1 MKTVA
6 FPGLGLEFQLEST
19 AFTVFGIDIQWY
31 GIIISLGIICAFSL
45 FYYLGVKK
53 EKILPDTIY
62 NITLMAVPLAVVG
75 ARVFYVVSEWDE
87 YKDRGFLNMINIRN
101 GGLAIYGGIIFGL
114 ITVVLYNKYKKT
126 NALSMLDALAPAVM
140 VGQAIGRWG
149 NFVNVEAYGW
159 SEGAKNLP
167 WRMWIERVVVNDQV
181 MIGEHFVHPTFL
193 YESLWNI
200 LGLVLILTLL
210 YPRKKF
216 DGQIVFAYLGW
227 YGFGRALI
235 ESLRADSL
243 YIVDGLK
250 LSVVIGICGVIACI
264 IGEFVR
270 YRKYK
275 EQQKEIQN
283 YTSSFASVID
293 EIKKEDDVL
302 AQANFEASAPETED
316 SVAAEPE
323 ADIEQGISEIEEAEK
338 KIEESEF
345 KTEE

>member
-1 MKTVA
+1 MKKVA
-6 FPGLGLEFQLEST
+6 FPGLGLEFELNST

-31 GIIISLGIICAFSL
+31 GIIISLGIISAFCL
-45 FYYLGVKK
+45 FYYYGVKK
-53 EKILPDTIY
+53 EKIDPDSIY
-62 NITLMAVPLAVVG
+62 NITLLAVPLAVVG
-75 ARVFYVVSEWDE
+75 ARTFYVVSEWDQ
-87 YKDRGFLNMINIRN
+87 YKDGGFFNMINIRG

-114 ITVVLYNKYKKT
+114 IAVILYNKYKKT

-140 VGQAIGRWG
+140 LGQAIGRWG

-167 WRMWIERVVVNDQV
+167 WRMWIERVVVNDK
-181 MIGEHFVHPTFL
+181 ILFDEHFVHPTFL

-216 DGQIVFAYLGW
+216 DGQILFAYLGW

-250 LSVVIGICGVIACI
+250 LSVVIGVVCFIASI
-264 IGEFVR
+264 IGEFVL
-270 YRKYK
+270 YRKYT
-275 EQQKEIQN
+275 EEQKELQS
-283 YTSSFASVID
+283 YTSSLASVID

-302 AQANFEASAPETED
+302 AQANFEAS
-316 SVAAEPE
+316 EPE
-323 ADIEQGISEIEEAEK
+323 ADAPSDSEADTEQIDSEIKQAEENIQNTNFE
-338 KIEESEF
+338 
-345 KTEE
+345 TEE